1 MYKRILD
8 KLICPNTG
16 TSDLMLYSIELTR
29 QNNSVKD
36 LFDDKILLDDDIKS
50 GVIFTS
56 DNKYVYV
63 IHEYIPILLND
74 TDQDLTHL
82 NSIAQQLIKQLP
94 NELANALQNTLN
106 RITAQHKSAD
116 GEWNREEMKYRSEEH
131 TSELQSREN

>member
-1 MYKRILD
+1 QAVQSFPTRRS
-8 KLICPNTG
+8 
-16 TSDLMLYSIELTR
+16 SDL
-29 QNNSVKD
+29 
-36 LFDDKILLDDDIKS
+36 
-50 GVIFTS
+50 
-56 DNKYVYV
+56 NKYVYV

-116 GEWNREEMKYRSEEH
+116 GEWNREEMKYYDAAVDTEKQRLDMLKSIK
-131 TSELQSREN
+131 TDNLWRLFIPRKQNMI